1 MKLTPRLCL
10 FVAVAGLL
18 ALVTSVL
25 AADLR
30 LDSKVVPTFQSIQLK
45 IDAEQEE
52 YSGSVSV
59 ELNVK
64 QPTDTFQFHAEGQSF
79 ERIELRDAEGAEN
92 TLQTARGKDG
102 VVSISTERKLT
113 PGKHTLEIDFTNRFN
128 TQAVGLYRMLYEN
141 RGYLFT
147 QFEAVDARKAFP
159 CWDEPRFKI
168 PFQMTLVVPA
178 AQVAVSNTPVES
190 EKAEG
195 GWKTVVFRKTPPMPS
210 YLLAIASGPLES
222 VPIMGMSVPGRIYT
236 VQGQS
241 HLAGLTA
248 EMSPPILAALER
260 YFGQSYPYEKLDLI
274 AVPEYWFGGMENPG
288 AVVCDDAAILL
299 DPAAASNAQKRG
311 LAGLLAHEFAHM
323 WYGDLVTMEWWND
336 LWLNE
341 AFATYMGQKITH
353 ELYPEYG
360 VDLARRRQVQGL
372 MSMDA
377 RPSTKPIRGE
387 IDSTAAIFEDMGLA
401 YGKGRTVLGMM
412 EQWIG
417 PEAFRKGV
425 TSYIEANAWG
435 NTVGDDL
442 WTALSKASEMDV
454 GGPMSSFLDQSGL
467 PLIDVA
473 VSADG
478 EVTLSQRRFLNYGVE
493 AEPQTWTVPVNMRYH
508 DGEIIRTKSVLLDK
522 KTTKFKVG
530 GDVEWIFP
538 DDGAIGYYRWNLP
551 SEMLVDLAENSTER
565 LTAPERIVF
574 VGNAAALLDAGR
586 ISGGD
591 YLRILNLFANDPEPE
606 VVSSVVSGLGK
617 VEGAFVPD
625 ELRDEFADY
634 VRATLRPVLDRF
646 GMEAVEGEDETVSM
660 LRSRLVSWLGEVGR
674 DPEVRRYAAKMAK
687 SYMADSRSVDPALA
701 GTALSLAAAQG
712 DRALYDKFKKRF
724 ETAKTPVE
732 RERYLAALGSFEDP
746 EIRQAALSYV
756 LSGSLRPNEIFTIPG
771 GMAKTEKDADL
782 VFEWVTGHYGELTAP
797 MPAMMKSFMPFAAS
811 GCSAQRLETAEKF
824 FAEPDHRVDGTGA
837 NLQKVSEQV
846 NDCVNLRRR
855 EGQAV
860 ATYLQEFAD

>member
-1 MKLTPRLCL
+1 MKIKSSLRL
-10 FVAVAGLL
+10 FVAMVGLL
-18 ALVTSVL
+18 ALITSVQ

-30 LDSKVVPTFQSIQLK
+30 LATKVVPTFQSIQLK

-59 ELNVK
+59 ELNVT
-64 QPTDTFQFHAEGQSF
+64 QATDTFRFHAEGQSF
-79 ERIELRDAEGAEN
+79 ERIELRDAEGAEV

-102 VVSISTERKLT
+102 VVTVSTESELI

-128 TQAVGLYRMLYEN
+128 TQAVGLYRMLHED

-147 QFEAVDARKAFP
+147 QLEAVDARKAFP

-190 EKAEG
+190 EKIEG
-195 GWKTVVFRKTPPMPS
+195 AWKTVVFRKTPPMPS

-222 VPIMGMSVPGRIYT
+222 VPIMGMSVPGRVYT

-299 DPAAASNAQKRG
+299 DPAAASNAQKRN

-323 WYGDLVTMEWWND
+323 WYGDLVTMEWWDD

-360 VDLARRRQVQGL
+360 GDLARRRQVQGL
-372 MSMDA
+372 MSADA
-377 RPSTKPIRGE
+377 RPSTKPIRGK
-387 IDSTAAIFEDMGLA
+387 IDSTAAIFEDLGLA

-412 EQWIG
+412 ERWIG
-417 PEAFRKGV
+417 PEAFRDGV

-442 WTALSKASEMDV
+442 WAALSKASEMDV

-467 PLIDVA
+467 PLIDIA
-473 VSADG
+473 VGADG

-508 DGEIIRTKSVLLDK
+508 DGEIIRTKSVLLDE
-522 KTTKFKVG
+522 KTAKFKVG
-530 GDVEWIFP
+530 GNVEWIFP

-591 YLRILNLFANDPEPE
+591 YLRVLNLFADDPEPE

-646 GMEAVEGEDETVSM
+646 GMEAVDGEDETVSI
-660 LRSRLVSWLGEVGR
+660 LRSRLVSWLGEAGR
-674 DPEVRRYAAKMAK
+674 DPEVRQYATKLAK
-687 SYMADSRSVDPALA
+687 SYMADSRSVDPSLA

-712 DRALYDKFKKRF
+712 DRALYDSFKKRF

-746 EIRQAALSYV
+746 KIRQAALSYV
-756 LSGSLRPNEIFTIPG
+756 LSGSLRPNEVFTIPS

-797 MPAMMKSFMPFAAS
+797 MPAMMRSFMPFAAS
-811 GCSAQRLETAEKF
+811 GCSAQRLQTAKKF
-824 FAEPDHRVDGTGA
+824 FSEPDHKVDGTEA